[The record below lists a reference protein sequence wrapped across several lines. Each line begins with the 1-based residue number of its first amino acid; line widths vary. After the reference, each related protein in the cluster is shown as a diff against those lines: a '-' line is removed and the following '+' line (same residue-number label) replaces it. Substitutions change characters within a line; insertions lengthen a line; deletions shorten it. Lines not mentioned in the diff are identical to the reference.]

1 MKAKINV
8 IIYVFIYIHL
18 CIPLHLGDSRNDYN
32 IYIHLKCFLSNG
44 YIRRIKIANIIDLD
58 RAASKIMSRKD
69 LAYQKVKS

>member
-1 MKAKINV
+1 MSY
-8 IIYVFIYIHL
+8 IY
-18 CIPLHLGDSRNDYN
+18 DYN

-58 RAASKIMSRKD
+58 RAASKIVSRKD